1 MKKLVRRILFCF
13 LLAVLVW
20 CGTLIADRQ
29 MLREELI
36 RLHVVASSDARE
48 DQERKIRVRNAV
60 MSFLR
65 AGMADIEDVEQA
77 KDYLLANLERL
88 EMVANE
94 VLRAVGCDDTAKV
107 SLGLEA
113 FPARSY
119 DTFTLPSGVY
129 QALRITIGEG
139 QGENWWCV
147 VFPDLC
153 IGAATGKF
161 ADAAVGAGFPEG
173 LGRTLSGDGGY
184 GIRFFLLDAMG
195 RLENFLCGG

>member
-1 MKKLVRRILFCF
+1 MKKLVRKILFCF
-13 LLAVLVW
+13 LLAALVW

-36 RLHVVASSDARE
+36 RLHVVASSDSPV

-60 MSFLR
+60 MSVLR
-65 AGMADIEDVEQA
+65 AGMADIEDAEQA

-88 EMVANE
+88 EAAANE
-94 VLRAVGCDDTAKV
+94 VLRAAGCDDTAKV
-107 SLGLEA
+107 SLGPEA